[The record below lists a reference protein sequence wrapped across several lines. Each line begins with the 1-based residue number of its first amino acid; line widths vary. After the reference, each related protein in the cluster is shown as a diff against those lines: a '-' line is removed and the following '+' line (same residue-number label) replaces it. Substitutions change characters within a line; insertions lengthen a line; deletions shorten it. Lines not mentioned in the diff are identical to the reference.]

1 MNLLL
6 IIGIIIMMGEGIFWV
21 KGYIKEDTSPNIRV
35 IIALIGLLS
44 IICFSLLINT
54 VFVYPMVLILSE
66 IEYQF

>member
-1 MNLLL
+1 
-6 IIGIIIMMGEGIFWV
+6 MMGEGIFWV